1 MKKRRRVILLAALA
15 LSLAACGNGAETE
28 TTQAAAETETT
39 QAAGEMSAEASEA
52 VSEAAEEEAAPESAQ
67 AESADGDGESGEES
81 RVLIAYFS
89 VPEDVE
95 VDGTDANSGA
105 SVVVKDGEVL
115 GNVQYMAQIIQ
126 ESTGGDLF
134 RIETVQQYPLDHDPL
149 VDQAAAEQDENAR
162 PELTAQV
169 EDPSQY
175 DVVFLGYPNWW
186 GDMPMALYTFLEE
199 NDFSGKTIIPFCPHG
214 GSRFSRTEQTIAELQ
229 PGAEVSEN
237 GLTISRNDVAGCEEE
252 VKAWVESLGL

>member
-1 MKKRRRVILLAALA
+1 MLAALT

-39 QAAGEMSAEASEA
+39 QAAGETSAEASEA

-175 DVVFLGYPNWW
+175 DVVFLGYPTGGETCPWPCTRSW
-186 GDMPMALYTFLEE
+186 RRMTFPEKPSFPSVPTEE
-199 NDFSGKTIIPFCPHG
+199 AGSPERSRPLRSFS
-214 GSRFSRTEQTIAELQ
+214 Q
-229 PGAEVSEN
+229 
-237 GLTISRNDVAGCEEE
+237 GLR
-252 VKAWVESLGL
+252 